1 MVGGY
6 LGAEYPTLYNLTAER
21 QLSVEC
27 SRPRTTGYIGPM
39 RTWSNRRVADPRT
52 EPEQLPAPEALLTA
66 PGYVARRLHH
76 AYTAAWQ
83 RHVDAVLT
91 GPQFAVL
98 TAVDAYPGVE
108 QGSLARAVALD
119 RSTMASIVKR
129 LEDRGLVTR
138 VIPPED
144 GRKRLLHLT
153 AAGADTLG
161 EAYGKARELDR
172 LLMQGVTATDETA
185 LLSRLNDM
193 AQHWESLVED

>member
-1 MVGGY
+1 M
-6 LGAEYPTLYNLTAER
+6 A
-21 QLSVEC
+21 
-27 SRPRTTGYIGPM
+27 
-39 RTWSNRRVADPRT
+39 

-83 RHVDAVLT
+83 RYVDPVLT

-129 LEDRGLVTR
+129 LEDRGLIRRVT
-138 VIPPED
+138 PPED

-153 AAGADTLG
+153 DEGAEVLRAAYEKT
-161 EAYGKARELDR
+161 RELDR
-172 LLMQGVTATDETA
+172 LLMRDMAETDETT
-185 LLSRLNDM
+185 LLTRLNGI
-193 AQHWESLVED
+193 AEHWESLVED